1 MEKENQLTVEATT
14 PSLEDRKRA
23 KLTGVTAVS
32 CFNDREIVLETDEGE
47 VALLGEQLHIEQLNL
62 DDGEL
67 DVNGD
72 IVGVE
77 YSEKTKKRK
86 STAGL
91 GVLRDERG
99 RTGESRAVY
108 DGTWRDTRCGL

>member
-1 MEKENQLTVEATT
+1 MKRHTLL
-14 PSLEDRKRA
+14 LEDRTHA

-72 IVGVE
+72 VVGIE
-77 YSEKTKKRK
+77 YSEKARKREK
-86 STAGL
+86 RSWFGPRKA
-91 GVLRDERG
+91 
-99 RTGESRAVY
+99 
-108 DGTWRDTRCGL
+108 

>member
-1 MEKENQLTVEATT
+1 MEKENQLTVRRHTLL
-14 PSLEDRKRA
+14 LEDRKRA

-67 DVNGD
+67 DVSGD

-77 YSEKTKKRK
+77 YSEKTKKREK
-86 STAGL
+86 H
-91 GVLRDERG
+91 RWFG
-99 RTGESRAVY
+99 RSKG
-108 DGTWRDTRCGL
+108 

>member
-1 MEKENQLTVEATT
+1 MERENHT
-14 PSLEDRKRA
+14 PMKRHTLLLEDRTHA

-72 IVGVE
+72 VVGIE
-77 YSEKTKKRK
+77 YSEKTRKREK
-86 STAGL
+86 RRWFEPRKA
-91 GVLRDERG
+91 
-99 RTGESRAVY
+99 
-108 DGTWRDTRCGL
+108 

>member
-1 MEKENQLTVEATT
+1 MEKENQLTVRRHTLL
-14 PSLEDRKRA
+14 LENRKHA

-77 YSEKTKKRK
+77 YSEKTKKREK
-86 STAGL
+86 H
-91 GVLRDERG
+91 RWFG
-99 RTGESRAVY
+99 RSKG
-108 DGTWRDTRCGL
+108 

>member
-1 MEKENQLTVEATT
+1 MERENQT
-14 PSLEDRKRA
+14 PMKRHTLLLEDRKHA

-72 IVGVE
+72 VVGIE
-77 YSEKTKKRK
+77 YSEKARKREK
-86 STAGL
+86 RRWFGPRKA
-91 GVLRDERG
+91 
-99 RTGESRAVY
+99 
-108 DGTWRDTRCGL
+108 

>member
-1 MEKENQLTVEATT
+1 MEREHQT
-14 PSLEDRKRA
+14 PMKRHTLLLEDRTHA

-72 IVGVE
+72 VVGIE
-77 YSEKTKKRK
+77 YSEKTRKREK
-86 STAGL
+86 RRWFG
-91 GVLRDERG
+91 
-99 RTGESRAVY
+99 SRKA
-108 DGTWRDTRCGL
+108 